1 VSHGRHL
8 VFISAVDQSLMF
20 NLERKEIGVPF
31 VTDYL
36 NKTEDE
42 NKESTILSLFFLEE
56 YSVLRW
62 FRQVT
67 VCNNKDMNQQKS
79 SGTKNFCKTR

>member
-1 VSHGRHL
+1 
-8 VFISAVDQSLMF
+8 MF
-20 NLERKEIGVPF
+20 NLERKEIGAPF

-42 NKESTILSLFFLEE
+42 DKESIILSLFFLEDD
-56 YSVLRW
+56 SVLRC

-67 VCNNKDMNQQKS
+67 VCNTKDMSQQKS
-79 SGTKNFCKTR
+79 SGTENFCKTRQNFL